1 MADRITVRTAAR
13 CVLVDITD
21 QISGYVRDH
30 GLDDGTLTLWSLHT
44 TCALTVNEGYDPDV
58 ATDVS
63 AFLSRL
69 VPQNAEFRHSEGN
82 SDAHIKT
89 SLFGPGLTLIVE
101 HGDILLG
108 RWQRVYL
115 AEFDGP
121 RTREVAV
128 HARLTR

>member
-58 ATDVS
+58 ATDVTS
-63 AFLSRL
+63 FLSRL
-69 VPQNAEFRHSEGN
+69 VPHTAEFRHSEGN

-101 HGDILLG
+101 RGDILLG

-121 RTREVAV
+121 RTREIAV